1 MCSEV
6 VKVTLKCPTRK
17 YLIIN
22 ILDGLESYSTLPFSL
37 NVRRLILHKYHRHF
51 NDNSIAASIV
61 SYIFSD
67 DFKYSL
73 HLIF

>member
-6 VKVTLKCPTRK
+6 VKVTLKCPIRK

-37 NVRRLILHKYHRHF
+37 NV
-51 NDNSIAASIV
+51 
-61 SYIFSD
+61 
-67 DFKYSL
+67 
-73 HLIF
+73 

>member
-6 VKVTLKCPTRK
+6 VKVTLKCPIRK

-37 NVRRLILHKYHRHF
+37 NVRRFIFHKYHRHF
-51 NDNSIAASIV
+51 NDKQHCS
-61 SYIFSD
+61 FCHE
-67 DFKYSL
+67 L
-73 HLIF
+73 HILG